1 MKNKVVSI
9 SYLNNDLFN
18 ISLPTQIDYLLLETC
33 PGNVL
38 VVGRHFSLQK
48 NEIKGH
54 SGHLLFDYMALIW
67 ICSRK
72 SMLDTQGSMSH
83 SKLADS

>member
-18 ISLPTQIDYLLLETC
+18 ISLPAQIYYLLLETC
-33 PGNVL
+33 SGNIL

-48 NEIKGH
+48 NGIKSH
-54 SGHLLFDYMALIW
+54 SGHVLFDYMALIW

-72 SMLDTQGSMSH
+72 PMLDAQRSMRH
-83 SKLADS
+83 PKLADS